1 MQEETEIFE
10 NPPLEASNAENE
22 SHQRLTY
29 TPSTVAHILNEL
41 RKVVVG
47 QDEVIEQILVAVLA
61 EGHALLEGVP
71 GTAKT
76 LTVKTLARI
85 IGAGFS
91 RIQFTPDLM
100 PSDITGTNVF
110 NVQSS
115 EFSLRHG
122 PVFTDI
128 LLADEINRT
137 PPKTQAALLEAME
150 ERQTTIDGER
160 FPLSPL
166 FTVLATENPIE
177 YEGTYPLPEAQLD
190 RFLLKILID
199 YPTREAEQEIISR
212 WDQGFNSR
220 HLEQIEILPLG
231 DVTAIQHCRA
241 EIKKMKTEPGVQKY
255 IVEIVQKTRN
265 HPTILYGASPRA
277 SVALLLCSKALAAI
291 RGRDFPTPDDVRDVA
306 LPVLRHRLALR
317 AEAEL
322 DGATTD
328 AVVSDIIKTVEVPR

>member
-1 MQEETEIFE
+1 MLNHT
-10 NPPLEASNAENE
+10 PP
-22 SHQRLTY
+22 TI
-29 TPSTVAHILNEL
+29 AHILNEL
-41 RKVVVG
+41 RKVNVG
-47 QDEVIEQILVAVLA
+47 QDEVIEQILVAILA
-61 EGHALLEGVP
+61 EGHALVEGVP

-76 LTVKTLARI
+76 LIVKTISEI
-85 IGAGFS
+85 IGAHFS

-110 NVQSS
+110 NMQSS
-115 EFSLRHG
+115 QFSLRQG
-122 PVFTDI
+122 PIFTDI

-150 ERQTTIDGER
+150 ERQATIDGER
-160 FPLSPL
+160 YPLSPL

-190 RFLLKILID
+190 RFLMKILID
-199 YPTREAEQEIISR
+199 YPDQAGEEEIVAR
-212 WDQGFNSR
+212 WDAGFNSR
-220 HLEQIEILPLG
+220 YLDQVQLQPLR
-231 DVTAIQHCRA
+231 DAAAIPHCRA
-241 EIKKMKTEPGVQKY
+241 EVRTMRAETGVQKF
-255 IVEIVQKTRN
+255 IVEIVRRSRT

-306 LPVLRHRLALR
+306 PPVLRHRLALR

-322 DGATTD
+322 DGATAD
-328 AVVSDIIKTVEVPR
+328 AVISDILKTVEIPR

>member
-1 MQEETEIFE
+1 MD
-10 NPPLEASNAENE
+10 NSNLAENTIQNSAE
-22 SHQRLTY
+22 TAVQPRRTLIY
-29 TPSTVAHILNEL
+29 TPSAVAHIVSEL
-41 RKVVVG
+41 RKVIVG
-47 QDEVIEQILVAVLA
+47 QNEVITEILVAVLA

-76 LTVKTLARI
+76 LTVKTLANI

-110 NVQSS
+110 NMQTSQ
-115 EFSLRHG
+115 FALRQG
-122 PVFTDI
+122 PIFADI

-160 FPLSPL
+160 YPLAPL

-190 RFLLKILID
+190 RFLMKILID
-199 YPTREAEQEIISR
+199 YPNADAELEIVSR
-212 WDQGFNSR
+212 WDTGFNAR
-220 HLEQIEILPLG
+220 QFEKVELIPLPPEMS
-231 DVTAIQHCRA
+231 IQNCRA
-241 EIKKMKTEPGVQKY
+241 EVKAMRMEPGVQKY
-255 IVEIVQKTRN
+255 IVEIVRRSRS

-306 LPVLRHRLALR
+306 APVLRHRLVLR

-328 AVVSDIIKTVEVPR
+328 MVISDILKTVEVPR

>member
-1 MQEETEIFE
+1 ML
-10 NPPLEASNAENE
+10 N
-22 SHQRLTY
+22 Y
-29 TPSTVAHILNEL
+29 TPPTVAHIQNEL
-41 RKVVVG
+41 RKIIVG

-85 IGAGFS
+85 IGARFS

-110 NVQSS
+110 NMQNS
-115 EFSLRHG
+115 EFSLRPG
-122 PVFTDI
+122 PIFTDI

-150 ERQTTIDGER
+150 ERQTTIDGKR
-160 FPLSPL
+160 YRLSPL

-199 YPTREAEQEIISR
+199 YPKQDAELEIISR
-212 WDQGFNSR
+212 WDAGFNSR
-220 HLEQIEILPLG
+220 HLEQIEIVPLAEK
-231 DVTAIQHCRA
+231 DAIKNCRD
-241 EIKKMKTEPGVQKY
+241 EIKAMRTEAGIQKY
-255 IVEIVQKTRN
+255 IVEIVAKTRN

-277 SVALLLCSKALAAI
+277 SVALLICSKALAAI
-291 RGRDFPTPDDVRDVA
+291 RGRDFSTPDDVRDVA

-328 AVVSDIIKTVEVPR
+328 AVIADIIKTVEIPR

>member
-1 MQEETEIFE
+1 M
-10 NPPLEASNAENE
+10 
-22 SHQRLTY
+22 LTY

-41 RKVVVG
+41 RKVIVG
-47 QDEVIEQILVAVLA
+47 QDEVIEQILVAILA
-61 EGHALLEGVP
+61 EGHALIEGVP

-85 IGAGFS
+85 IGAQFS

-110 NVQSS
+110 NMQTS
-115 EFSLRHG
+115 EFSMRHG

-150 ERQTTIDGER
+150 ERQTTIDGDR
-160 FPLSPL
+160 YQLSPL

-199 YPTREAEQEIISR
+199 YPSPEAELEIVAR
-212 WDQGFNSR
+212 WDAGFNSR
-220 HLEQIEILPLG
+220 RLEQVDVLPLG
-231 DVTAIQHCRA
+231 DVAAIQHCRA
-241 EIKKMKTEPGVQKY
+241 EIRQMRMETGVQKY
-255 IVEIVQKTRN
+255 IVEVIRKTRS

-291 RGRDFPTPDDVRDVA
+291 RGRDFVTPDDIRDVA
-306 LPVLRHRLALR
+306 APVLRHRLALR

-322 DGATTD
+322 DGATAD
-328 AVVSDIIKTVEVPR
+328 AVISDIIKTVEVPR

>member
-1 MQEETEIFE
+1 MLNHTPQTIEHIRTE
-10 NPPLEASNAENE
+10 LA
-22 SHQRLTY
+22 
-29 TPSTVAHILNEL
+29 
-41 RKVVVG
+41 KVIVG
-47 QDEVIEQILVAVLA
+47 QNEVIEQILVALLA

-76 LTVKTLARI
+76 LIVKTLARI
-85 IGAGFS
+85 IGARFS

-110 NVQSS
+110 NMQTS
-115 EFSLRHG
+115 EFKLRAG
-122 PVFTDI
+122 PIFTDL

-137 PPKTQAALLEAME
+137 PPKTQSALLEAME
-150 ERQTTIDGER
+150 ERQATIDGKR
-160 FPLSPL
+160 YKLFPI

-199 YPTREAEQEIISR
+199 YPGHDEELEVVSR
-212 WDQGFNSR
+212 WDAGFNSR
-220 HLEQIEILPLG
+220 HLEEV
-231 DVTAIQHCRA
+231 DVQALKDPKAVMYCR
-241 EIKKMKTEPGVQKY
+241 EEVRKMKTEEGIQKY

-265 HPTILYGASPRA
+265 HSSVLYGASPRA

-291 RGRDFPTPDDVRDVA
+291 RGRDFPTPDDVRDVSM
-306 LPVLRHRLALR
+306 PVLRHRLSLR

-328 AVVSDIIKTVEVPR
+328 AVISDIIKSVEIPR

>member
-1 MQEETEIFE
+1 ML
-10 NPPLEASNAENE
+10 N
-22 SHQRLTY
+22 H
-29 TPSTVAHILNEL
+29 TPQTVAHIRREL
-41 RKVVVG
+41 SKIVVG
-47 QDEVIEQILVAVLA
+47 QEDAIEQILVAILA
-61 EGHALLEGVP
+61 EGHVLLEGVP

-76 LTVKTLARI
+76 LIVKTLARI
-85 IGAGFS
+85 AGARFS

-110 NVQSS
+110 NMQTS
-115 EFSLRHG
+115 EFKLRPG
-122 PVFTDI
+122 PIFTDI

-137 PPKTQAALLEAME
+137 PPKTQSALLEAME
-150 ERQTTIDGER
+150 ERQATIDGKR
-160 FPLSPL
+160 YRLSPI

-199 YPTREAEQEIISR
+199 YPQKEEELEVVSR
-212 WDQGFNSR
+212 WDAGFNSR
-220 HLEQIEILPLG
+220 HLEQIQIIPLENAEAIK
-231 DVTAIQHCRA
+231 TARA
-241 EIKKMKTEPGVQKY
+241 EVKAMKTEEGIQKY
-255 IVEIVQKTRN
+255 IVDIVHKTRS

-306 LPVLRHRLALR
+306 MPVLRHRLSLR

-322 DGATTD
+322 DGATPD
-328 AVVSDIIKTVEVPR
+328 AVISDIIKTVEVPR

>member
-1 MQEETEIFE
+1 MPEYV
-10 NPPLEASNAENE
+10 S
-22 SHQRLTY
+22 
-29 TPSTVAHILNEL
+29 STVEQILTEL

-47 QDEVIEQILVAVLA
+47 QEEPIEQILVALLA
-61 EGHALLEGVP
+61 EGHALIEGVP

-110 NVQSS
+110 NVATSD
-115 EFSLRHG
+115 FTLRRG
-122 PVFTDI
+122 PIFTDI

-150 ERQTTIDGER
+150 ERQATIDGDLHQ
-160 FPLSPL
+160 LSPL

-199 YPTREAEQEIISR
+199 YPQLEAEQRIVAN
-212 WDQGFNSR
+212 WDAGFNSR
-220 HLEQIEILPLG
+220 RLEQVDIRPLS
-231 DVTAIQHCRA
+231 DASAIARCRA
-241 EIKKMKTEPGVQKY
+241 EVRQTRMEPGVQRY
-255 IVEIVQKTRN
+255 VVEIVRSTRA
-265 HPTILYGASPRA
+265 HHSVLYGASPRA
-277 SVALLLCSKALAAI
+277 SVALLLCSKALAAL
-291 RGRDFPTPDDVRDVA
+291 RGREFATPDDVRDIA
-306 LPVLRHRLALR
+306 RPVLRHRLSLR

-322 DGATTD
+322 DGATPD
-328 AVVSDIIKTVEVPR
+328 AVITDILQGVEVPR

>member
-1 MQEETEIFE
+1 ML
-10 NPPLEASNAENE
+10 N
-22 SHQRLTY
+22 Y
-29 TPSTVAHILNEL
+29 TPSTVAHIQNEL
-41 RKVVVG
+41 RKIIVG
-47 QDEVIEQILVAVLA
+47 QDNVIEQILVAVLA

-76 LTVKTLARI
+76 LTVKTIARI
-85 IGAGFS
+85 IGARFS

-110 NVQSS
+110 NVQNS
-115 EFSLRHG
+115 EFSLRPG
-122 PVFTDI
+122 PIFTDI

-137 PPKTQAALLEAME
+137 PPKTQSALLEAME
-150 ERQTTIDGER
+150 ERQATIDGKR
-160 FPLSPL
+160 YRLSPV

-199 YPTREAEQEIISR
+199 YPPIEAETEIVAR
-212 WDQGFNSR
+212 WDAGFNSR
-220 HLEQIEILPLG
+220 HLEQIEIAHLPEKDL
-231 DVTAIQHCRA
+231 IFKCRN
-241 EIKKMKTEPGVQKY
+241 EIKQMKTEAGVQKY
-255 IVEIVQKTRN
+255 IVEIVHKTRQ
-265 HPTILYGASPRA
+265 HSAILYGASPRA

-291 RGRDFPTPDDVRDVA
+291 RGREFSTPDDVRDVA

-328 AVVSDIIKTVEVPR
+328 AVIADILKTVEVPR

>member
-1 MQEETEIFE
+1 ML
-10 NPPLEASNAENE
+10 N
-22 SHQRLTY
+22 Y
-29 TPSTVAHILNEL
+29 TPTTVAHIKAEL
-41 RKVVVG
+41 GKIIVG

-85 IGAGFS
+85 IGARFS

-110 NVQSS
+110 NMQNS
-115 EFSLRHG
+115 EFSLRPG
-122 PVFTDI
+122 PIFTDI

-150 ERQTTIDGER
+150 ERQTTIDGKR
-160 FPLSPL
+160 YRLSPI

-199 YPTREAEQEIISR
+199 YPQHDAELEIVSR
-212 WDQGFNSR
+212 WDAGFNSR
-220 HLEQIEILPLG
+220 HLEQIEITHLPEK
-231 DVTAIQHCRA
+231 DAIKNCRD
-241 EIKKMKTEPGVQKY
+241 EIKAMRTEAGIQKY
-255 IVEIVQKTRN
+255 IVEIVNKTRN

-291 RGRDFPTPDDVRDVA
+291 RGRDFSTPDDVRDVA

-328 AVVSDIIKTVEVPR
+328 AVIADIIKTVEVPR

>member
-1 MQEETEIFE
+1 M
-10 NPPLEASNAENE
+10 
-22 SHQRLTY
+22 LTY
-29 TPSTVAHILNEL
+29 TPATTAHILNEL
-41 RKVVVG
+41 RKTIVG
-47 QDEVIEQILVAVLA
+47 QDEVIEQILVTLYA
-61 EGHALLEGVP
+61 EGHALIEGVP

-76 LTVKTLARI
+76 LAVKTLAQI

-110 NVQSS
+110 NMQTSQ
-115 EFSLRHG
+115 FALRHG
-122 PVFTDI
+122 PIFTDI

-160 FPLSPL
+160 YPLAPL

-190 RFLLKILID
+190 RFLMKILID
-199 YPTREAEQEIISR
+199 YPAADEEAEIVAR
-212 WDQGFNSR
+212 WDAGFNSR
-220 HLEQIEILPLG
+220 HLQDVHIEPLP
-231 DVTAIQHCRA
+231 DPDAIEKCRQ
-241 EIKKMKTEPGVQKY
+241 EIREMRMEHGVQRY
-255 IVEIVQKTRN
+255 VVEIVRRTRE
-265 HPTILYGASPRA
+265 HPTLLYGASPRA

-306 LPVLRHRLALR
+306 APVLRHRLTLR

-328 AVVSDIIKTVEVPR
+328 AVISDIVKTVEVPR

>member
-1 MQEETEIFE
+1 M
-10 NPPLEASNAENE
+10 
-22 SHQRLTY
+22 LTH
-29 TPSTVAHILNEL
+29 TPSTVAHIITEL
-41 RKVVVG
+41 RKTIVG
-47 QDEVIEQILVAVLA
+47 QDEVIEQILVAILA

-76 LTVKTLARI
+76 LTVKTLAEI

-110 NVQSS
+110 NMQNS
-115 EFSLRHG
+115 EFSLRQG
-122 PVFTDI
+122 PIFTDI

-160 FPLSPL
+160 YPLSPM

-190 RFLLKILID
+190 RFLLKIIID
-199 YPTREAEQEIISR
+199 YPTQEDEQEIVAR
-212 WDQGFNSR
+212 WDAGFNSH
-220 HLEQIEILPLG
+220 HLERVQLQPLP
-231 DVTAIQHCRA
+231 DAAAIQHCRM
-241 EIKKMKTEPGVQKY
+241 EVRQMRMEPGVQKY
-255 IVEIVQKTRN
+255 IVDIVRKTRS

-277 SVALLLCSKALAAI
+277 SVALLLGSKALAAI
-291 RGRDFPTPDDVRDVA
+291 RGRDFPTPDDIRDVA
-306 LPVLRHRLALR
+306 MPVLRHRLALR

-322 DGATTD
+322 EGATTD
-328 AVVSDIIKTVEVPR
+328 AVISDILKTVEVPR

>member
-1 MQEETEIFE
+1 ML
-10 NPPLEASNAENE
+10 N
-22 SHQRLTY
+22 H
-29 TPSTVAHILNEL
+29 TPKTIAHIRNEL
-41 RKVVVG
+41 GKIVVG
-47 QDEVIEQILVAVLA
+47 QDDVIEQILVAILA

-76 LTVKTLARI
+76 LIVKTLARI
-85 IGAGFS
+85 IGARFS

-110 NVQSS
+110 NMQTS
-115 EFSLRHG
+115 EFKLRPG
-122 PVFTDI
+122 PIFTDI

-137 PPKTQAALLEAME
+137 PPKTQSALLEAME
-150 ERQTTIDGER
+150 ERQATIDGKR
-160 FPLSPL
+160 YKLSPI

-199 YPTREAEQEIISR
+199 YPQKEEELEVVSR
-212 WDQGFNSR
+212 WDAGFNSR
-220 HLEQIEILPLG
+220 HLEEIQITPLENSKSIK
-231 DVTAIQHCRA
+231 VCR
-241 EIKKMKTEPGVQKY
+241 EEVKQMKTEPGIQQY
-255 IVEIVQKTRN
+255 IVELVHKTRN

-291 RGRDFPTPDDVRDVA
+291 RGRDFPTPDDVRDVSM
-306 LPVLRHRLALR
+306 PVLRHRLSLR

-328 AVVSDIIKTVEVPR
+328 AVISDIIKTVEVPR